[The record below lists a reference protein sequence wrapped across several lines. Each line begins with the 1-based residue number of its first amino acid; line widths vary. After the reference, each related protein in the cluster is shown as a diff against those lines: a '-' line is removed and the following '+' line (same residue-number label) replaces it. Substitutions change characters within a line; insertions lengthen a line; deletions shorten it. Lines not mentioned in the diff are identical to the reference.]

1 MFVNCEIKTFLQGL
15 EKEKKYI
22 IIVLQLNFHGDVLDF
37 DRMLDGNRLR
47 VRALFS
53 VINEQNKLSANNNV
67 VVADFSRARA
77 LAA

>member
-1 MFVNCEIKTFLQGL
+1 MCYTEEVET
-15 EKEKKYI
+15 Y
-22 IIVLQLNFHGDVLDF
+22 FHGDVLDF
-37 DRMLDGNRLR
+37 DRMHDENRLR

-53 VINEQNKLSANNNV
+53 VINERNKLSANNNV

>member
-1 MFVNCEIKTFLQGL
+1 MCYTEEVET
-15 EKEKKYI
+15 Y
-22 IIVLQLNFHGDVLDF
+22 FHGDVLDF
-37 DRMLDGNRLR
+37 DRMLDENRLR

-53 VINEQNKLSANNNV
+53 VIDERNKLSANNNV

>member
-1 MFVNCEIKTFLQGL
+1 MCYTEEVET
-15 EKEKKYI
+15 Y
-22 IIVLQLNFHGDVLDF
+22 FHGDVLDF

>member
-1 MFVNCEIKTFLQGL
+1 MRTILN
-15 EKEKKYI
+15 KELLRYFKN
-22 IIVLQLNFHGDVLDF
+22 LFRDVLDF

>member
-1 MFVNCEIKTFLQGL
+1 
-15 EKEKKYI
+15 
-22 IIVLQLNFHGDVLDF
+22 
-37 DRMLDGNRLR
+37 MLDGNRLR

-67 VVADFSRARA
+67 VVADFSRAQA

>member
-1 MFVNCEIKTFLQGL
+1 MCYTEEVET
-15 EKEKKYI
+15 Y
-22 IIVLQLNFHGDVLDF
+22 FHGDVLDF
-37 DRMLDGNRLR
+37 DRMLDENRLR

-53 VINEQNKLSANNNV
+53 VINERNKLSANNNV